1 MKCHSKILP
10 FAMFSFAAALF
21 SIPVVSRAGTD
32 VQQPDAAA
40 QAEEEESSPEYIE
53 QYEAWNKADKEPD
66 IQKSGTMLIQF
77 LEKYPQSELLKYAES
92 SYNSLMFKCSNE
104 KKYQDLETLAEEWLK
119 LHPGDLPTIANIA
132 TASKELGHNEKWI
145 QNLIEIYKI
154 QPTGS
159 LANEIAQAYKKA
171 NNKSKYLEWIQTSLG
186 YPEYES
192 DFKTRFELMQM
203 YVEEKSFSMAI
214 EYAEATLKAAD
225 LIKDPSAETRAA
237 IPKVRHACYDVIGRI
252 RMEQDKPAEAIKSF
266 QQALKVEKYS
276 EGYYRIALC
285 LHKQNRVED
294 ALLWYAR
301 AEEQGGDYAAKAKER
316 LEQIY
321 KAMHNNTLIGI
332 EKIYKKA
339 KEQADIVESR
349 KKVTERII
357 S

>member
-1 MKCHSKILP
+1 MKCHSKIFQ
-10 FAMFSFAAALF
+10 FAMLSLAAVFFS
-21 SIPVVSRAGTD
+21 SPVVSRAGTES
-32 VQQPDAAA
+32 QRPESAA

-53 QYEAWNKADKEPD
+53 QYEAWGKADKEPD

-77 LEKYPQSELLKYAES
+77 LEKYPKSELLKYAES
-92 SYNSLMFKCSNE
+92 SYSSLLFKCSNE
-104 KKYQDLETLAEEWLK
+104 KKFQDLETLAEQWLK
-119 LHPGDLPTIANIA
+119 LHPGDLSTIAYI
-132 TASKELGHNEKWI
+132 TSASKELGHNEKWI

-171 NNKSKYLEWIQTSLG
+171 NNKSKYLEWMQTSLG
-186 YPEYES
+186 YPENET
-192 DFKTRFELMQM
+192 DFKTRFEFMQM
-203 YVEEKSFSMAI
+203 YVEEKSFPKAI

-225 LIKDPSAETRAA
+225 LVKDPGAETRAA

-252 RMEQDKPAEAIKSF
+252 RMDQDKSAEAIKSF

-294 ALLWYAR
+294 AMLWYAR
-301 AEEQGGDYAAKAKER
+301 AEEQGGDYGAKAKEQ

-321 KAMHNNTLIGI
+321 KAIHNNTLIGI

-339 KEQADIVESR
+339 KEQPDIVEAR
-349 KKVTERII
+349 VQEK
-357 S
+357 

>member
-1 MKCHSKILP
+1 MRCHSKIPL
-10 FAMFSFAAALF
+10 FAMFALAAVFF
-21 SIPVVSRAGTD
+21 SNPVVSRASTEM
-32 VQQPDAAA
+32 QQPQSAA
-40 QAEEEESSPEYIE
+40 QAVEEASSPEYIE
-53 QYEAWNKADKEPD
+53 QYEAWDKADKEPD

-77 LEKYPQSELLKYAES
+77 LKKYPQSELLKNAES
-92 SYNSLMFKCSNE
+92 SYNSLLFKCSNE
-104 KKYQDLETLAEEWLK
+104 KKSQDLETLAEQWLK
-119 LHPGDLPTIANIA
+119 LHPGDLSTIAYIA
-132 TASKELGHNEKWI
+132 TASKELGHDEKWI

-154 QPTGS
+154 QPTGN

-203 YVEEKSFSMAI
+203 YVEEKSFSKAI

-225 LIKDPSAETRAA
+225 LIKNPSAETRAA

-252 RMEQDKPAEAIKSF
+252 RMEQDKSAEAIKSF
-266 QQALKVEKYS
+266 QQALTVEKYS

-285 LHKQNRVED
+285 LDRQNRVED
-294 ALLWYAR
+294 AMLWYAR

>member
-1 MKCHSKILP
+1 MERHYKILL
-10 FAMFSFAAALF
+10 FAIFALAAVFFSN
-21 SIPVVSRAGTD
+21 PVVSRAGTEL
-32 VQQPDAAA
+32 QRPESAT
-40 QAEEEESSPEYIE
+40 QAEEEESSPEYME
-53 QYEAWNKADKEPD
+53 QYEAWDKADKEPD

-77 LEKYPQSELLKYAES
+77 QEKYPQSRLFKYAES
-92 SYNSLMFKCSNE
+92 SYNSLLSKCSNE
-104 KKYQDLETLAEEWLK
+104 KKFQDLEILAEQWLK
-119 LHPGDLPTIANIA
+119 LHPGNLKTIAYIA

-154 QPTGS
+154 QPTGT
-159 LANEIAQAYKKA
+159 LANEIFQAYKKA
-171 NNKSKYLEWIQTSLG
+171 NNKSKCLEWMQTSLG
-186 YPEYES
+186 YPENES

-203 YVEEKSFSMAI
+203 YVEERSFPKAI

-225 LIKDPSAETRAA
+225 LVKDPSAETRAA

-252 RMEQDKPAEAIKSF
+252 RMEQDKSAEAIKSF

-294 ALLWYAR
+294 AMLWYAR
-301 AEEQGGDYAAKAKER
+301 AEEQGGDFAAKAKEQ

-332 EKIYKKA
+332 EKIYRRA
-339 KEQADIVESR
+339 QEQPDIVEAR
-349 KKVTERII
+349 VQEK
-357 S
+357 

>member
-1 MKCHSKILP
+1 M
-10 FAMFSFAAALF
+10 FALAAFFFSA
-21 SIPVVSRAGTD
+21 PVVSRASTEL
-32 VQQPDAAA
+32 QQPAPAA
-40 QAEEEESSPEYIE
+40 QVEEEQSSPEYME
-53 QYEAWNKADKEPD
+53 EYEAWDKADKEPD
-66 IQKSGTMLIQF
+66 IQKSGTILIQF
-77 LEKYPQSELLKYAES
+77 LEKYPKSGLIKYAES
-92 SYNSLMFKCSNE
+92 SYNSLLFKCSNE
-104 KKYQDLETLAEEWLK
+104 RKFQDLETLAEQWLK
-119 LHPGDLPTIANIA
+119 LRPGDLSTIAYIA

-145 QNLIEIYKI
+145 HNLIEIYKL

-159 LANEIAQAYKKA
+159 LANEIAQAYKKV

-203 YVEEKSFSMAI
+203 YVEEKSFPKAI

-225 LIKDPSAETRAA
+225 LVKDPSAETKKA
-237 IPKVRHACYDVIGRI
+237 IPRVRHACYDVIGRI
-252 RMEQDKPAEAIKSF
+252 RMEQDKSAEAIKSF

-321 KAMHNNTLIGI
+321 KAMHNNTLIGVD
-332 EKIYKKA
+332 KIYRKA

-349 KKVTERII
+349 VQEK
-357 S
+357 